1 MKALKLFAMVSTFL
15 GLSACVTPSVAQRTL
30 LETETTAEPT
40 GRAAPS
46 TSAGSLTP
54 TAAAISGEYRGLLSG
69 RRASKVGDTL
79 TVVLDELTRASKDGR
94 TNTNRRSSNQVTGV
108 SSLVDNGVLRNLLPN
123 VTGIGGQNHSMSLS
137 VDGDLRSESIFNG
150 AGNSS
155 ASNQFVGTIT
165 VTVVEVLANGNLR
178 VAGEKRL
185 AVGTEEEVIR
195 FGGVVS
201 PTNIVRNTVMSS
213 RVADA
218 RIEYRG
224 DGETDLAKQPGWFS
238 KLLMRVGPN

>member
-1 MKALKLFAMVSTFL
+1 MLNIIKLLALASMFL
-15 GLSACVTPSVAQRTL
+15 SLSACVTPSAAQRTL

-46 TSAGSLTP
+46 ASAGSLTP
-54 TAAAISGEYRGLLSG
+54 AAAPVSGEYRGLLSG
-69 RRASKVGDTL
+69 RRASRVGDTL
-79 TVVLDELTRASKDGR
+79 TVVLDELTRASKDGK
-94 TNTNRRSSNQVTGV
+94 TNTNKRAVNQLSGGMTVVDQNLPAVISTPITSTSRSQSFNAGADVR
-108 SSLVDNGVLRNLLPN
+108 SDNVFSG
-123 VTGIGGQNHSMSLS
+123 T
-137 VDGDLRSESIFNG
+137 
-150 AGNSS
+150 GNSS

-185 AVGTEEEVIR
+185 AVGAEEEIIR

-218 RIEYRG
+218 RMEYRG
-224 DGETDLAKQPGWFS
+224 NGDTDLAKRPGWLS
-238 KLLMRVGPN
+238 RMLLRASPN